1 MILNPNLARNCLE
14 NEAGD
19 MLLKTLTKKAKQALN
34 GLILTLSNIEEQSLK
49 LPEQDRHL
57 LNPPADLPISD
68 LYDIM
73 NIIKIGRTPVQ
84 ARRIFSRLVVKY
96 YDLDRNL
103 RVSVR
108 QYFVKYRISSL
119 NFYIISQTYSV
130 WTGQKS

>member
-1 MILNPNLARNCLE
+1 MILNPISARKCLE
-14 NEAGD
+14 NETGD
-19 MLLKTLTKKAKQALN
+19 VLLKNLTQEAKHALN
-34 GLILTLSNIEEQSLK
+34 GHNLDLSNIEEQSLK

-57 LNPPADLPISD
+57 LIPPANLPISE

-84 ARRIFSRLVVKY
+84 ARRLFSRLLVKY

-108 QYFVKYRISSL
+108 QYFVTYRIYSL
-119 NFYIISQTYSV
+119 NFYTISHTYSV

>member
-1 MILNPNLARNCLE
+1 MNPILARNCLE
-14 NEAGD
+14 NEVGD
-19 MLLKTLTKKAKQALN
+19 MLLKTLTKEAKHALN

-119 NFYIISQTYSV
+119 NFYTISHTYSV

>member
-1 MILNPNLARNCLE
+1 MNLISARKCLK
-14 NEAGD
+14 NETGD
-19 MLLKTLTKKAKQALN
+19 LLLKNLTHEAKLALN
-34 GLILTLSNIEEQSLK
+34 GLVLNLANIAEQSLK

-57 LNPPADLPISD
+57 LIPPANLPISE
-68 LYDIM
+68 LYDVM
-73 NIIKIGRTPVQ
+73 NIITIGRTPVQ

-108 QYFVKYRISSL
+108 HYFVKYRISSL
-119 NFYIISQTYSV
+119 NFYTISHTYSV